1 MNRRN
6 AAKHY
11 FQFTQGMSRAHL
23 SVFAASSTFYLF
35 MSLAPLASLL
45 LNLLPYTQIKQE
57 IILDALQAYAPAPFM
72 ELIGSIISEIYAG
85 STALVSVSFLLLLWS
100 AAKFFSSIVHG
111 VSEIYDGGHDKSFIR
126 LRLIGVLYTV
136 VLVVFVLLDF
146 SIVMFGERLV
156 GLIERKYPDFSGA
169 WAFLLRFRSLI
180 FIVLLTA
187 YNALLFKVTPR
198 TKLRFYR
205 QLPGAAFSALCW
217 FAFTKLYSLLIG
229 RFGAFSIYGSLSF
242 IVISMFWMYCSIF
255 IVFLGAY
262 CNVYLELQLTPRR
275 EAAQARRLREKAGG
289 EQHDSVEDV

>member
-1 MNRRN
+1 M
-6 AAKHY
+6 
-11 FQFTQGMSRAHL
+11 QGIGRAHL
-23 SVFAASSTFYLF
+23 SVFAASSAFYLF
-35 MSLAPLASLL
+35 MSLAPLAALL

-57 IILDALQAYAPAPFM
+57 IILDALQNYAPAPFM

-85 STALVSVSFLLLLWS
+85 STALLSVSFLLLLWS

-111 VSEIYDGGHDKSFIR
+111 VSAIYESGRGSSFLR

-156 GLIERKYPDFSGA
+156 GWIERQYPDFAGV
-169 WAFLLRFRSLI
+169 WAFLLRFRSVI

-198 TKLRFYR
+198 VKLKFYR

-217 FAFTKLYSLLIG
+217 FAFTRLYSLLLS
-229 RFGAFSIYGSLSF
+229 RFSAFSIYGSLSF

-262 CNVYLELQLTPRR
+262 CNVYLEQQQALRR
-275 EAAQARRLREKAGG
+275 EAARAARPRGETGG
-289 EQHDSVEDV
+289 LPHDSVEHG